1 MDFLKFKSDKFKKA
15 RGGYS
20 KLLDI
25 TCEKCEKHIC
35 FYQKDGRVGFLKRM
49 YIDRMLDFSDSGN
62 EQLLCPNCNHVLG
75 IRIIYQKED
84 RLAYRLFVGAV
95 LKKIVKS
102 H

>member
-1 MDFLKFKSDKFKKA
+1 MDVVKFKGDKFKKA

-20 KLLDI
+20 RLLDI

-35 FYQKDGRVGFLKRM
+35 FYQKDGPGFLKRM
-49 YIDRMLDFSDSGN
+49 YIDRMLDFNDSGN
-62 EQLLCPNCNHVLG
+62 EQLLCPDCNYVLG
-75 IRIIYQKED
+75 IRIIYQKEV
-84 RLAYRLFVGAV
+84 RPAYRLFVGAV